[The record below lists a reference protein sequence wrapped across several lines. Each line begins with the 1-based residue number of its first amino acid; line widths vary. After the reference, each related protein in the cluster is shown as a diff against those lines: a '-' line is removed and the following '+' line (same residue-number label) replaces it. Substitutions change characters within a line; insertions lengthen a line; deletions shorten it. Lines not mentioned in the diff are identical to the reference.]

1 VRVADFHY
9 DLPDTSI
16 AQSAIEPRHDARL
29 LDSRD
34 MSDHRFLD
42 LADLLEPGDLLV
54 VNDTMVRPAR
64 LVGRRVDTGG
74 KVELLL
80 LDRRSDGWWDALA
93 RPSRR
98 LRPGIVLEFD
108 GLSAIVESIP
118 DGGMVAVSLDSDDEE
133 AAIGSI
139 GAIPLPPYFTGTLPD
154 ADRYQTIYAREPGS
168 AAAPTA
174 GLHFTEEVLARLDE
188 RGVNMTTVDLHVSLD
203 TFRPMSVDD
212 IEDHEMH
219 AEWCS
224 VPVESVARIA
234 DTRGAGGK
242 VVAVGTTVV
251 RTLESMA
258 DGRGGVRSGSH
269 RTNLFIRPGYKFE
282 VVDALITNFH
292 MPSSTLLVLLAAF
305 MGPGWREIYETA
317 LTRGYRFLSFGDAMY
332 VEPRR
337 I

>member
-1 VRVADFHY
+1 
-9 DLPDTSI
+9 
-16 AQSAIEPRHDARL
+16 
-29 LDSRD
+29 

-54 VNDTMVRPAR
+54 VNDTRVRPAR